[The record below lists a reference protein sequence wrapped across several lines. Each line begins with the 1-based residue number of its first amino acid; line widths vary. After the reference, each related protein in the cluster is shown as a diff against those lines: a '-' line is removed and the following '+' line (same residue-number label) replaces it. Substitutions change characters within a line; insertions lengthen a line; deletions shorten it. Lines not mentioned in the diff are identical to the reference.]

1 MAEYVLAFKE
11 GHPPATPEDG
21 QVFMKAWGDWLGKL
35 GDKIVNPGSPLGTPK
50 ALSTDG
56 SVAEGQAAMNG
67 YAIIKAGSMD
77 EAVELAKACP
87 IFTLD
92 ASMDIYE
99 ALDPQMS
106 QP

>member
-11 GHPPATPEDG
+11 GHPPATPEEG
-21 QVFMKAWGDWLGKL
+21 QVFMKAWGDWLDKL
-35 GDKIVNPGSPLGTPK
+35 GNKIANPGAPLGPPK
-50 ALSTDG
+50 SLNSDG
-56 SVAEGQAAMNG
+56 DVSDGQPAMNG
-67 YAIIKAGSMD
+67 YAIIKADTMD
-77 EAVELAKACP
+77 EAVELAKGCP

-106 QP
+106 